1 MHFKHLLLL
10 LAGLNL
16 LPSLYAQPASTA
28 TAPAADSTNLAAGTT
43 PEAQL
48 ASLQLEMTNAYQR
61 VLQIVNQRV
70 TAYSRTPS
78 LHASVYSPGWFHE
91 GAAKPDFNN
100 VDIRQSQDL
109 HYANEKFVTSD
120 LNPGIVFLG
129 QDLEFNA
136 NTKWFYT
143 NRSLPKHKLTE
154 AQMLEVNRLYR
165 IIGRCE
171 TAINQLQAPA
181 AAETQPAKTDAD
193 GKSEVDTGTI
203 IPGQQ
208 FEAIRKIPKQDRI
221 LYGGIAIGSL
231 LLIVVVLRLFRRRT

>member
-10 LAGLNL
+10 VIVLSL
-16 LPSLYAQPASTA
+16 LPSLYAQLASTNSA
-28 TAPAADSTNLAAGTT
+28 GSTNQT

-48 ASLQLEMTNAYQR
+48 ASFQLEMTNAYQR
-61 VLQIVNQRV
+61 VLQIINQPVR
-70 TAYSRTPS
+70 AYARTPG
-78 LHASVYSPGWFHE
+78 LPVSVYSPGWFHE
-91 GAAKPDFNN
+91 GASRPDFNN

-109 HYANEKFVTSD
+109 NYAGHQYVTSD
-120 LNPGIVFLG
+120 LNPNMVFLG
-129 QDLEFNA
+129 QELEFNSA
-136 NTKWFYT
+136 TKWFYT

-181 AAETQPAKTDAD
+181 VTETQPAKT
-193 GKSEVDTGTI
+193 EPETGAI
-203 IPGQQ
+203 IPDQR
-208 FEAIRKIPKQDRI
+208 FEAIRKIPQQDRI

-231 LLIVVVLRLFRRRT
+231 LLIVILLRLFRKRA

>member
-10 LAGLNL
+10 LAGLSL
-16 LPSLYAQPASTA
+16 LPSLCAQPASTNSA
-28 TAPAADSTNLAAGTT
+28 STNQT

-61 VLQIVNQRV
+61 VLQIVNQPVKAYARTAGLRV
-70 TAYSRTPS
+70 
-78 LHASVYSPGWFHE
+78 SVYSPGWFHE
-91 GAAKPDFNN
+91 GAARPDFNN

-109 HYANEKFVTSD
+109 HYGSREYVTSD
-120 LNPGIVFLG
+120 LNPNMVFLG

-171 TAINQLQAPA
+171 TAINELQAPA
-181 AAETQPAKTDAD
+181 DTETQPAKTEAD

-221 LYGGIAIGSL
+221 LYGSIAIGSL

>member
-1 MHFKHLLLL
+1 MYFKQLLLL

-16 LPSLYAQPASTA
+16 LPSLYAQPTSTDAASTA
-28 TAPAADSTNLAAGTT
+28 STNAATGTT

-61 VLQIVNQRV
+61 VLQIVNQPVKAYAR
-70 TAYSRTPS
+70 TAGLR
-78 LHASVYSPGWFHE
+78 ASVFSPGWFHE
-91 GAAKPDFNN
+91 GAARPDFNN

-109 HYANEKFVTSD
+109 NYASHQYVTSD
-120 LNPGIVFLG
+120 LNPNMVFLG

-171 TAINQLQAPA
+171 TAINQLRPPA
-181 AAETQPAKTDAD
+181 VAETQPAKTEADA
-193 GKSEVDTGTI
+193 GTV
-203 IPGQQ
+203 IPSQQ

-221 LYGGIAIGSL
+221 LYGSIAIGSL
-231 LLIVVVLRLFRRRT
+231 LLIVVVLRLFRRRA

>member
-10 LAGLNL
+10 LIALSL
-16 LPSLYAQPASTA
+16 LSPLYAQLASTNSIG
-28 TAPAADSTNLAAGTT
+28 STNQT

-61 VLQIVNQRV
+61 VLQIVNQPIR
-70 TAYSRTPS
+70 AYARTPG
-78 LHASVYSPGWFHE
+78 LHVSVYSPGWFHE
-91 GAAKPDFNN
+91 GAGKPDFNN

-109 HYANEKFVTSD
+109 NYASHQYVTSD
-120 LNPGIVFLG
+120 LNPNMVFLG

-171 TAINQLQAPA
+171 TAINQLQPPA
-181 AAETQPAKTDAD
+181 VTETQPAKTDA
-193 GKSEVDTGTI
+193 EAGTI
-203 IPGQQ
+203 IPGQR
-208 FEAIRKIPKQDRI
+208 FEAIRKIPKEDRI
-221 LYGGIAIGSL
+221 LYGGIAIGAL
-231 LLIVVVLRLFRRRT
+231 LLIVVVLRFFRSRA